1 MGEKQHENLCALN
14 QLFYNPKSSFQ
25 TGQHEDSRMTV
36 PVKLSFKQQQLIV
49 REDAIIDAVNGLLA
63 KKGYDLMTMDEVAAE
78 VGIAKASLYKHF
90 PSKEALAAAAM
101 IRLLENTLLYV
112 RSLASDMP
120 AIARLRAILQWALQ
134 VRMQGGL
141 PTLPAENTTLRDGLV
156 NNMKYVG
163 KVLDLNEL
171 LGELIE
177 QAKKDGTIRTDLPTE
192 VVLFTIYARSCDPSV
207 DYLKM
212 MGQYTDVQ
220 IVDFLLLTCFNGL
233 G

>member
-1 MGEKQHENLCALN
+1 
-14 QLFYNPKSSFQ
+14 
-25 TGQHEDSRMTV
+25 MTV
-36 PVKLSFKQQQLIV
+36 PQKLSFKQQQLIV
-49 REDAIIDAVNGLLA
+49 REDAIVDAVNGLLA
-63 KKGYDLMTMDEVAAE
+63 RKGYDLMTMDEVAAE

-101 IRLLENTLLYV
+101 IRLLENTLAQV
-112 RSLASDMP
+112 RSLATSMP
-120 AIARLRAILQWALQ
+120 AIARLRAILQWALE

-141 PTLPAENTTLRDGLV
+141 PTLPAENTSLREALV
-156 NNMKYVG
+156 KDMRYVG

-177 QAKKDGTIRTDLPTE
+177 QAKKDGAIRTDLPTE

-212 MGQYTDVQ
+212 MGQHSDRQ

-233 G
+233 GCPG

>member
-1 MGEKQHENLCALN
+1 
-14 QLFYNPKSSFQ
+14 
-25 TGQHEDSRMTV
+25 MTV
-36 PVKLSFKQQQLIV
+36 PQKLSFKQQQLIV
-49 REDAIIDAVNGLLA
+49 REDAIVDAVNGLLA
-63 KKGYDLMTMDEVAAE
+63 RKGYDLMTMDEVAAE

-101 IRLLENTLLYV
+101 IRLLENTLAFV
-112 RSLASDMP
+112 RSLAASMP
-120 AIARLRAILQWALQ
+120 AIARLRAILQWALE

-141 PTLPAENTTLRDGLV
+141 PTLPAENTSLREALIK
-156 NNMKYVG
+156 NMRYVG

-177 QAKKDGTIRTDLPTE
+177 QAKKDGTIRSDLPTE

-212 MGQYTDVQ
+212 MGQHSDRQ
-220 IVDFLLLTCFNGL
+220 IVDFLLLTCFDGL

>member
-1 MGEKQHENLCALN
+1 
-14 QLFYNPKSSFQ
+14 
-25 TGQHEDSRMTV
+25 MTKV
-36 PVKLSFKQQQLIV
+36 PKLSFKQQQLIV

-90 PSKEALAAAAM
+90 PSKETLAAAAM
-101 IRLLENTLLYV
+101 IRLLENTLTYI
-112 RSLASDMP
+112 RGLAP
-120 AIARLRAILQWALQ
+120 ELRAIEKLRDILRWALE

-141 PTLPAENTTLRDGLV
+141 PTLPAENTTLREALV

-163 KVLDLNEL
+163 KVLDMNEL
-171 LGELIE
+171 LGDLIE
-177 QAKKDGTIRTDLPTE
+177 LAKTDGAIRADLPTE

-212 MGQYTDVQ
+212 MGQYTDKQ
-220 IVDFLLLTCFNGL
+220 IVDFLLSTCFNGL
-233 G
+233 C